1 MSGVRDDD
9 NLITEPA
16 VRLRGVD
23 HGAPQGVRLM
33 AGRGGDLP
41 GVVVVRA
48 PKPAARFGD
57 GDDRQQERGRIVR
70 LVRSGLLA

>member
-1 MSGVRDDD
+1 MVRRREFDSW
-9 NLITEPA
+9 
-16 VRLRGVD
+16 
-23 HGAPQGVRLM
+23 QG
-33 AGRGGDLP
+33 GGGDLP